1 MPYTKDDK
9 KVTLTTSSGS
19 STEILLYGATVVSW
33 KSSAANSSSSP
44 TERLFVSKKAILDGS
59 KPVRGGIPIAFPF
72 FGPPSKPEHSKMGQ
86 HGFARSTVW
95 KFDSVVMDNETG
107 VSVRLVLEPTPEIK
121 NVFPNPFH
129 LAYVVTLTA
138 HQLSTDLHVK
148 NTGSESLTY
157 QALLHT
163 YFEVDAASCTVSPL
177 KGLTYIDKTNNYAET
192 VETRDAVPVS
202 QYTDAVYK
210 NAGGKYVGKWNGGG
224 VEVKAI
230 GFNDVVVWN
239 PQADAGSKIAD
250 LHEGAWNNYVCIE
263 PGIASYWNT
272 LSPDASWV
280 GGQTLSAL

>member
-9 KVTLTTSSGS
+9 KITLTTSSGS
-19 STEILLYGATVVSW
+19 SVEIMLYGATVVSW
-33 KSSAANSSSSP
+33 KSSASGSSIPS

-107 VSVRLVLEPTPEIK
+107 VSVRLVLEPTSEIQA
-121 NVFPNPFH
+121 VFPNPFH

-148 NTGSESLTY
+148 NTGTEPLTY

-163 YFEVDAASCTVSPL
+163 YFEADAASCTVSPL

-192 VETRDAVPVS
+192 DAVPVG

-224 VEVKAI
+224 VEVKAL

-239 PQADAGSKIAD
+239 PQAEAGSKIAD